1 VKQALTIANTNTNGN
16 NHNNII
22 REDDGEIEDYEPT
35 DPDNFKA
42 HITNI
47 ASCTHEDLVHN
58 TAIGA
63 RSFMTYWEM
72 HSYRWYCYN
81 CSVQLVSTGKDTWD
95 WSVQLATIWKHPW
108 ETMRHIGILAL
119 GRCNNIR
126 PAEVT
131 CVTCLLN
138 QGNMN
143 TYAALKKAMKIYQEK
158 PTLFHPKE
166 FVILAN
172 YYHYLHEHDTWNRL
186 KWYE

>member
-95 WSVQLATIWKHPW
+95 WECPTCNYL
-108 ETMRHIGILAL
+108 ETSL
-119 GRCNNIR
+119 GDNE
-126 PAEVT
+126 AHWDFGV
-131 CVTCLLN
+131 
-138 QGNMN
+138 G
-143 TYAALKKAMKIYQEK
+143 
-158 PTLFHPKE
+158 TL
-166 FVILAN
+166 
-172 YYHYLHEHDTWNRL
+172 
-186 KWYE
+186 